1 MIDTGAEVSVLPPSS
16 RDKQNNSPYTL
27 QAVNK
32 TPIST
37 YGERSMT
44 LDIGLRR
51 AYKWIFI
58 IASVPIPIL
67 GADFLK
73 HFSLAVDVKNRK
85 LIDTLTELTFQAAEH
100 Q

>member
-1 MIDTGAEVSVLPPSS
+1 
-16 RDKQNNSPYTL
+16 
-27 QAVNK
+27 
-32 TPIST
+32 
-37 YGERSMT
+37 MT

-58 IASVPIPIL
+58 IASVPIPIT

-85 LIDTLTELTFQAAEH
+85 LIDTMTDLTISGCNH
-100 Q
+100 R